1 MPQVSVCVITY
12 NHLIYIRDSL
22 MSVIAQSS
30 DVSLEIIVGDDQSDD
45 GSSEV
50 IEALAKKYPDL
61 IRYFRHTQRLG
72 GCENYRFVMQQAK
85 GAFIAHLDGDDF
97 WLPGK
102 LAAQIRFMEQ
112 YPDCPAVYSNAI
124 AISDNGIV
132 IGVFNNTQPI
142 RHDMNS
148 LLCRGNFL
156 NHSSMLYRAS
166 LREELL
172 KLPPLFLDYLI
183 HLRHAR
189 HGAIGYL
196 NQALVGYRV
205 NSTSSIIVHAN
216 DVVRRFYWE
225 ALLDAPRDSVNAD
238 DLASGMAEF
247 ARSIFFRSIKIKRVA
262 LLREWLPIILSAS
275 PVRKIKMIA
284 LIVAAVVRVG
294 FRELM
299 AWLYSK
305 MSGDDLKILYY
316 R

>member
-1 MPQVSVCVITY
+1 
-12 NHLIYIRDSL
+12 
-22 MSVIAQSS
+22 MSVIVQSS

-45 GSSEV
+45 GSSEI
-50 IEALAKKYPDL
+50 IEALASKYPDL

-72 GCENYRFVMQQAK
+72 GCKNYQFVMQQAK

-112 YPDCPAVYSNAI
+112 HADCPAVYSNAV
-124 AISDNGIV
+124 AISNDGIV
-132 IGVFNNTQPI
+132 IGIFNNPQLE
-142 RHDMNS
+142 RHNINS
-148 LLCRGNFL
+148 LLSRGNFL

-172 KLPPLFLDYLI
+172 KLPPLFLDYRI

-196 NQALVGYRV
+196 NQALVAYRV

-216 DVVRRFYWE
+216 DIVRRLYWE
-225 ALLDAPRDSVNAD
+225 ALLDTPRDSVNAN
-238 DLASGMAEF
+238 DLAGGMAEF
-247 ARSIFFRSIKIKRVA
+247 ARSIFFRSIKIKGVA

-275 PVRKIKMIA
+275 SVGKIKMIA
-284 LIVAAVVRVG
+284 LIFVAVARVS

-299 AWLYSK
+299 TWLYSK
-305 MSGDDLKILYY
+305 MSGNDLKILYY